1 MVIVT
6 VEVADEVPSVAV
18 TVNVVATAD
27 SVGVP
32 EMTPVEVFSERPP
45 GSDGDTANTLV
56 PVIPVTVNAV
66 VGVTAVPTVPVTL
79 CALGDIEVAADAG
92 VVTTSPKSVE
102 MKIAI
107 TAKGR
112 FMNPL
117 SARVKRS

>member
-1 MVIVT
+1 M
-6 VEVADEVPSVAV
+6 EVADEVPSVAV

-32 EMTPVEVFSERPP
+32 EMTPVEVFRERPP
-45 GSDGDTANTLV
+45 GSDGDTANTFV

-66 VGVTAVPTVPVTL
+66 VGVTAVPTVPATL

-92 VVTTSPKSVE
+92 VDTTSPKSVE

-107 TAKGR
+107 TARGR